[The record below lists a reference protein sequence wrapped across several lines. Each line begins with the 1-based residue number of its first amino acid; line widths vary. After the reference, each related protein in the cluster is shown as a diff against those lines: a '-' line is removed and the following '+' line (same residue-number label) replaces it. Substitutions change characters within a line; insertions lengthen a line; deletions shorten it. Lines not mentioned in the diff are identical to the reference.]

1 MTTLTSATITFE
13 RILVP
18 TDFSDTSERAIEYAK
33 SIASQFQSQLF
44 LAHINQ
50 PLNPITPPEAIWID
64 TEGIREQLEQQLE
77 QRGAALR
84 SEGFRAKALSVT
96 GAIRNEILSLVS
108 ENNIDLIV
116 MGTHGRSGL
125 DRVLFGS
132 DTEAVL
138 RKVSCPV
145 LVVGP
150 EVAAAEGQVWPPKR
164 VICATTLDPDLSWV
178 AAYAYRLSVR
188 YQAEF
193 ILFNIGNPGPTIVDS
208 DWLQFEN
215 AFKKNLGSLGSD
227 ISLRTLLS
235 DNPPGKKIVDV
246 AKDHHAGLIVMA
258 ARTASSV
265 ATHLPPGTVPQVFAE
280 APCPVMTLHR

>member
-1 MTTLTSATITFE
+1 MTTLTSATVAFE

-18 TDFSDTSERAIEYAK
+18 TDFSDASERAIEYAK
-33 SIASQFQSQLF
+33 SIASQFQSQLL

-50 PLNPITPPEAIWID
+50 PLNPVTPPDAIWMD

-96 GAIRNEILSLVS
+96 GSIRKEILSLVS
-108 ENNIDLIV
+108 ENKIDLIV
-116 MGTHGRSGL
+116 MGTHGRSGV
-125 DRVLFGS
+125 DRILFGS
-132 DTEAVL
+132 DTEAIF

-150 EVAAAEGQVWPPKR
+150 QVAAFGGQVWHPKR
-164 VICATTLDPDLSWV
+164 VICATTLEPDLAWV
-178 AAYAYRLSVR
+178 PAYAYRLSVR

-208 DWLQFEN
+208 DWLLFE
-215 AFKKNLGSLGSD
+215 ATFKKNLGGLGSD
-227 ISLRTLLS
+227 VSLRTLLS
-235 DNPPGKKIVDV
+235 DNPAGQKIVDV
-246 AKDHHAGLIVMA
+246 AKNHCADLIVMA
-258 ARTASSV
+258 ARTASPV
-265 ATHLPPGTVPQVFAE
+265 ATHLPPGTVPQVLIE
-280 APCPVMTLHR
+280 APCPVMTLH